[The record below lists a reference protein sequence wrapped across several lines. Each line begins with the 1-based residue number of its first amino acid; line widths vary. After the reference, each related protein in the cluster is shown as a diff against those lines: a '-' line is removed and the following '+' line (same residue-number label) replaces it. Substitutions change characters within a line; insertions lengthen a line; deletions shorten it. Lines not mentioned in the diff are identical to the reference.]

1 MRYSVSKLT
10 AYTYISEGI
19 HFSLLI
25 RRTTVNKIL
34 KYPGKQNPFEIN
46 SEIIISRMFV
56 QWIVVPNYEL
66 QINYAE
72 YCPSIGGHG
81 SGVDPAGFC
90 ICFWSRESSISEK
103 TDPEPESVSF
113 FAVTR
118 LCMVF
123 TNAIASVQNKRC

>member
-1 MRYSVSKLT
+1 
-10 AYTYISEGI
+10 
-19 HFSLLI
+19 
-25 RRTTVNKIL
+25 
-34 KYPGKQNPFEIN
+34 
-46 SEIIISRMFV
+46 MFV

-81 SGVDPAGFC
+81 SGVDPAGFY

-103 TDPEPESVSF
+103 TDPEPESVLF
-113 FAVTR
+113 FAVTG

-123 TNAIASVQNKRC
+123 TNAIALVQNKRC